1 MSMVSGGSLT
11 RVQSW
16 DIITSK
22 DRVQHMGYC
31 VLVTVVKLMFCIR
44 VIMPVMVMVSIRVM
58 DDGHHRLVMVLVSI
72 RVMGDDHH
80 RLVMVIRGMGD
91 GPHRLVMVMVMV
103 SFNGCYGD
111 DYHWVTESSGH
122 TVTSG
127 SP

>member
-1 MSMVSGGSLT
+1 
-11 RVQSW
+11 
-16 DIITSK
+16 
-22 DRVQHMGYC
+22 
-31 VLVTVVKLMFCIR
+31 
-44 VIMPVMVMVSIRVM
+44 MPVMVMVSIRVM

-72 RVMGDDHH
+72 RVMGDGHH

-91 GPHRLVMVMVMV
+91 GPHRLVMVMV